1 MDSRLL
7 QMLDEFE
14 AGLIDRKIKVMQMI
28 NSETETYPLEL
39 NKKQVSKMFGIDPK
53 TFDARFNS
61 HKDFPRIE
69 TRGREKYP
77 RDLAIEWYHKNYSK
91 TGETT

>member
-14 AGLIDRKIKVMQMI
+14 AGLIDRKIKVMGII
-28 NSETETYPLEL
+28 NNETEAFKLEL
-39 NKKQVSKMFGIDPK
+39 NKKQVSEMLGVDPK
-53 TFDARFNS
+53 TFDVRFNS

-69 TRGREKYP
+69 TGGREKYP
-77 RDLAIEWYHKNYSK
+77 RDL
-91 TGETT
+91 

>member
-14 AGLIDRKIKVMQMI
+14 AGLIDRKIKVIGML
-28 NSETETYPLEL
+28 NNETEIYPLEL
-39 NKKQVSKMFGIDPK
+39 NKKQISKMLGVDPK
-53 TFDARFNS
+53 TFDVRFNS

-69 TRGREKYP
+69 TGGRGKYP
-77 RDLAIEWYHKNYSK
+77 RDLVIEWYSKNWER
-91 TGETT
+91 TGIR

>member
-1 MDSRLL
+1 MDDRLL

-14 AGLIDRKIKVMQMI
+14 AGLTERKLKVVQAI
-28 NSETETYPLEL
+28 NDEKQAYPLEL
-39 NKKQVSKMFGIDPK
+39 NKKQVSKMFGVDPT

-69 TRGREKYP
+69 TGGREKYP
-77 RDLAIEWYHKNYSK
+77 RDGVIEWYHENWKR
-91 TGETT
+91 TGA

>member
-14 AGLIDRKIKVMQMI
+14 AGLIDRKIKVMGII
-28 NSETETYPLEL
+28 NSETEAFKLEL
-39 NKKQVSKMFGIDPK
+39 NKKQVSEMLGVDPK
-53 TFDARFNS
+53 TFDVRFNS

-69 TRGREKYP
+69 TGGREKYP
-77 RDLAIEWYHKNYSK
+77 RDLVIEWYSKNWER
-91 TGETT
+91 TGIR

>member
-14 AGLIDRKIKVMQMI
+14 AGLIDRKIKVMKMI
-28 NSETETYPLEL
+28 NNEAEIYPLEL
-39 NKKQVSKMFGIDPK
+39 NKKQVSKMFGVDPK

-69 TRGREKYP
+69 TGGWEKYP
-77 RDLAIEWYHKNYSK
+77 RDLVIEWYNENYMK
-91 TGETT
+91 TGV

>member
-14 AGLIDRKIKVMQMI
+14 AGLIDRKIKVIGML
-28 NSETETYPLEL
+28 NNETEIYPLEL
-39 NKKQVSKMFGIDPK
+39 NKKQISKMLGVDPK
-53 TFDARFNS
+53 TFDVRFNS

-69 TRGREKYP
+69 TGGREKYP
-77 RDLAIEWYHKNYSK
+77 RDLVIEWYSKNWER
-91 TGETT
+91 TGIKA